1 MTVAHNRAPGIS
13 RWPRRGFTRLRHALS
28 RARHAEPLEF
38 EQLVVR
44 YLIGLFTTSAATLS
58 WYYDVLAAWQIAALT
73 VMIPVA
79 WLIAFGFMLHFALWP
94 HRRVERRAATIIFDA
109 VTLSLFIYFGGEAA
123 SIFFPVYLWVILG
136 NGFRFG
142 IGYMYA
148 SMLTN
153 GVCFALVVA
162 YTPNW
167 QANWAF
173 AAGVIL
179 SLLIIPLYV
188 SRLIREL
195 RNAMA
200 EASAANQA
208 KSEFLATMSH
218 ELRTPLNA
226 IIGMS
231 QVLDRTAQSP
241 QDRMSAASINSA
253 ATRLLEMVNSVL
265 HFQKVESQA
274 VRIKPS
280 PVDLAHLL
288 HDVETLLRPLAQ
300 RKGLGLH
307 IRFATP
313 LPPRVSADKEHLKTV
328 LLNLGGNAIKYTDA
342 GHVWITIAH
351 EAERHGGELRVTVR
365 DTGSGIPEHEHG
377 RLFDRFAQAEQN
389 MRSAEGGVG
398 LGLSLCRS
406 LVNLMEGEIGFSSA
420 PGEGSTFWF
429 QVPAKTRQTQA
440 SVEETDAKPEI
451 ALLVRLQDR
460 DRLVPSLRG
469 LGLDAGTPIANPRDF
484 VKARAASGDLGRYV
498 LVIDTLELDGRAIE
512 EVRQAANTAPIPPA
526 LVTTGASEELADVAN
541 ARLAGQRSAD
551 AALIATVAAWHG
563 HKPQAPV
570 QAAEDPPDIAP
581 LTVLVADDNPFN
593 REVAKKLLSLD
604 GHSVVLANTGEQAL
618 DALMR
623 GGIDMAF
630 LDINMPGGDGIAV
643 CKDYRFTVEP
653 DAHIPVIAM
662 TADTSAPTRETCLR
676 AGMDA
681 VLHKPVQMNELRET
695 IRAHQLPA
703 RPVPVSGTTSA
714 GREAS
719 ADQTRLLD
727 PDQLDEMIAL
737 FGPDAFC
744 EDMVALFEADFERQ
758 LDVLDAA
765 IARGEHAGARDALHA
780 LKSCANT
787 IGAIRLATLCT
798 ETGEAGALPEATL
811 PARITSEYEAFRRAL
826 YARLGRTASAP
837 AKPRTVHG
845 DKPAAAWHNR

>member
-73 VMIPVA
+73 VMILVA

-351 EAERHGGELRVTVR
+351 EAERHGEELRVTVR

-429 QVPAKTRQTQA
+429 QIPAKTRQTQA

-570 QAAEDPPDIAP
+570 QAAEDPPDIGP

>member
-351 EAERHGGELRVTVR
+351 EAERHGEELRVTVR

-429 QVPAKTRQTQA
+429 QVPAEAVQTQA

-570 QAAEDPPDIAP
+570 QAAEDPPDIGP